1 MSRVLPIVLLVAL
14 SFAAGPLAAAQL
26 AITGARVHT
35 LTAQGTLEDATI
47 LIEDGRIVAVGPDV
61 RVPAA
66 AARIEASG
74 REVTP
79 GLFAGLSD
87 IGLVEVGAVD
97 ASNDDAV
104 EDVDLGAAFS
114 VARAV
119 NPDSVLYGVARAGG
133 VTHAFTAPA
142 DGNDVFAGQGSVIQL
157 DGSPRTLVAPD
168 AAMVVDLGADGAR
181 HVGGSRAA
189 ALQRLETA
197 FEEAEL
203 FASSAALVERGQA
216 SNLSLPRA
224 DLAALASFVASGR
237 PMAVRVDRATDIRH
251 ALSILRARGI
261 APVIVGGAEAWK
273 LADELAEAD
282 VPVLLDPLANIPGGY
297 DRLGARIDNA
307 TLLHEAGVRVGIMES
322 GGHDVREIRQY
333 AGNAVAHG
341 LPWEVAL
348 AAITRTPAEL
358 WRVDDQLGRI
368 APGMAASL
376 VVWTGDPLELSS
388 WAETVVIDGEVV
400 PQDSRQLRLQER
412 YRNPRSIYGAPD

>member
-1 MSRVLPIVLLVAL
+1 
-14 SFAAGPLAAAQL
+14 
-26 AITGARVHT
+26 
-35 LTAQGTLEDATI
+35 
-47 LIEDGRIVAVGPDV
+47 
-61 RVPAA
+61 
-66 AARIEASG
+66 
-74 REVTP
+74 
-79 GLFAGLSD
+79 
-87 IGLVEVGAVD
+87 
-97 ASNDDAV
+97 
-104 EDVDLGAAFS
+104 
-114 VARAV
+114 
-119 NPDSVLYGVARAGG
+119 
-133 VTHAFTAPA
+133 
-142 DGNDVFAGQGSVIQL
+142 
-157 DGSPRTLVAPD
+157 
-168 AAMVVDLGADGAR
+168 MVVDLGADGAR

-197 FEEAEL
+197 FDEAEL

-307 TLLHEAGVRVGIMES
+307 TLLHEAGVRVGIMEA

-412 YRNPRSIYGAPD
+412 YRNPRSIYGSPD